1 MQASKFFRKTP
12 VSQLLSLEWLID
24 SCNQKAWQ
32 GGYVRFY
39 STIYQEDNLD
49 MASEDVAAS
58 VNLMPDH
65 LKDEAKQKF
74 HQLTGF
80 AKSSANEVK
89 RMTSQAA
96 DKVKIRAS

>member
-1 MQASKFFRKTP
+1 
-12 VSQLLSLEWLID
+12 
-24 SCNQKAWQ
+24 
-32 GGYVRFY
+32 
-39 STIYQEDNLD
+39 

-80 AKSSANEVK
+80 AKSSVNEVK

>member
-1 MQASKFFRKTP
+1 
-12 VSQLLSLEWLID
+12 
-24 SCNQKAWQ
+24 
-32 GGYVRFY
+32 
-39 STIYQEDNLD
+39 

-89 RMTSQAA
+89 RMTSPAA